1 MNRFSVGWFVG
12 ITLLN
17 LIGTAVL
24 SWMGFA
30 AAMCLAPWPRGEP
43 CNDRDDY
50 LMGLHSRNARRLRN
64 AEDLQ
69 VSEEQTFL
77 STDTPVKM
85 VRARLGMEVLSAPGF
100 RQSAFVRGLVDLVD
114 FIRSYV

>member
-1 MNRFSVGWFVG
+1 
-12 ITLLN
+12 
-17 LIGTAVL
+17 
-24 SWMGFA
+24 
-30 AAMCLAPWPRGEP
+30 
-43 CNDRDDY
+43 
-50 LMGLHSRNARRLRN
+50 MGLHSRNARRLRN

-114 FIRSYV
+114 FLRQASSARMSDDFRRIIKK